1 MGGYVNNRLLMLM
14 LGAWCAFMGSPAG
27 ALDTT
32 FIAIDQ
38 IDITYPSEGK
48 GVEPSPFIVW
58 KEGIFAIRYHASIMT
73 LRHTTG
79 AQLGG
84 RLEVS
89 LPDGVI
95 PVDIMWSD
103 NFDFSPGRGVGPSP
117 FVLGRNFT
125 LYAFPVTYAL
135 DGTPTAGAIVQK
147 PIPASPINS
156 GYPTCMM
163 ELPGS
168 FFGDLKPRLYIGT
181 EFGFVLAVVEDVGGG
196 MQVENSFF
204 LPPPAAPVR
213 DLEPIPQHDY
223 IAVGALRGNFVYG
236 LSPTFTDKGNDAFGR
251 DAVMFTLVEPGPTP
265 PTHFDV
271 FAPDDQLIPMQDII
285 VRLILADGTAD
296 LALASMSA
304 SQSGSLTL
312 SPTIDTRSE
321 AVRSIVVGSLLLLA
335 EDGSAVSYDPGYSES
350 SGSGLCAV
358 NITDGDA
365 DVCASTCGDP
375 NGDEAVNLAD
385 AVYLINY
392 VFKGGPA
399 PNPSCVADANG
410 DDAVNLADA
419 VYLINY
425 IFKAGPTPVDPCCP

>member
-1 MGGYVNNRLLMLM
+1 M
-14 LGAWCAFMGSPAG
+14 LGAWCAFMGSSAG

-58 KEGIFAIRYHASIMT
+58 KEGIFAIRYHAWIMT

-84 RLEVS
+84 RLEVA
-89 LPDGVI
+89 LPDGVV

-103 NFDFSPGRGVGPSP
+103 NFGVSPGRGIAPSP

-125 LYAFPVTYAL
+125 LYAFPVTYGV
-135 DGTPTAGAIVQK
+135 DGTPSAGAMVQK
-147 PIPASPINS
+147 PIPLNPVDH

-163 ELPGS
+163 ELPG
-168 FFGDLKPRLYIGT
+168 FLFGDQQPRLYIGT
-181 EFGFVLAVVEDVGGG
+181 DLGYVFALIERVGGNLEI
-196 MQVENSFF
+196 ENSYSLFS
-204 LPPPAAPVR
+204 PAAMPVA

-223 IAVGALRGNFVYG
+223 IAVGALQGNSIYG
-236 LSPTFTDKGNDAFGR
+236 LSPTFTEKGVDASGR
-251 DAVMFTLVEPGPTP
+251 NAIIFTLADPRPTSL
-265 PTHFDV
+265 TDFDILRS
-271 FAPDDQLIPMQDII
+271 DDQLVPAQEFA
-285 VRLILADGTAD
+285 VGLILANGTAD
-296 LALASMSA
+296 LALVSASA
-304 SQSGSLTL
+304 SQTGGITL
-312 SPTIDTRSE
+312 SPIVDTQRYPIKSV
-321 AVRSIVVGSLLLLA
+321 AFGSMLLLA
-335 EDGSAVSYDPGYSES
+335 QDGGFVSYDPGFSQD
-350 SGSGLCAV
+350 SGSGLCTV
-358 NITDGDA
+358 DITDDEADA
-365 DVCASTCGDP
+365 CASTCGDP
-375 NGDEAVNLAD
+375 NADEAVNLAD

-425 IFKAGPTPVDPCCP
+425 IFKGGPTPVDPCCP